1 MAKIGDIK
9 QKFGKKHLNN
19 RYIGSRYALMRKIQN
34 STEKFNGK
42 IRRTCNNSRS
52 NGFIR
57 QCIVLLYEKMAV

>member
-19 RYIGSRYALMRKIQN
+19 RYIGSRYALIRKIQN

-42 IRRTCNNSRS
+42 KFDTLVIIPDRMD
-52 NGFIR
+52 
-57 QCIVLLYEKMAV
+57 L